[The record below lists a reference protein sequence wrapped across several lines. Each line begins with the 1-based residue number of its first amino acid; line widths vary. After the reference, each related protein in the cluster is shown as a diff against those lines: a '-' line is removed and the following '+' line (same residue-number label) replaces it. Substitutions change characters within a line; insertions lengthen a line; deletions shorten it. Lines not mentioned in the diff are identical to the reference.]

1 MLMGEYNHSIDAK
14 GRLIIPVR
22 FRDVLGERFVVTR
35 GMGSCLSIYPMS
47 DWEKMTEKV
56 ASLPMTD
63 KKGRD
68 FKRYIVSA
76 ATGCEL
82 DKMGRILLP
91 QPLRSFAEL
100 TKDVVLVGQ
109 IDFIEIWDK
118 AKWEEVQ
125 KTFEDPDK
133 LDEVWEGLGI

>member
-1 MLMGEYNHSIDAK
+1 MLMGEYNHTIDSK
-14 GRLIIPVR
+14 GRLIIPVK
-22 FRDVLGERFVVTR
+22 FRDVLGDRFVVTR
-35 GMGSCLSIYPMS
+35 GMGNCLSIYPMA

-56 ASLPMTD
+56 AQLPMTD

-76 ATGCEL
+76 ATECEL

-91 QPLRSFAEL
+91 QPLRTFAGL
-100 TKDVVLVGQ
+100 GKDVVLVGQ

-118 AKWEEVQ
+118 DKWTEVQ
-125 KTFEDPDK
+125 EAFNDPDK
-133 LDEVWEGLGI
+133 LDSVWEGLGI

>member
-1 MLMGEYNHSIDAK
+1 MMGEYNHTIDSK
-14 GRLIIPVR
+14 GRLIIPVK
-22 FRDVLGERFVVTR
+22 FRDVLGDRFVVTR
-35 GMGSCLSIYPMS
+35 GMGNCLSIYPMA

-56 ASLPMTD
+56 ARLPMTD

-76 ATGCEL
+76 ATECEL

-91 QPLRSFAEL
+91 QPLRTFAGL
-100 TKDVVLVGQ
+100 GKDVVLVGQ

-118 AKWEEVQ
+118 DKWTEVQ
-125 KTFEDPDK
+125 EAFNDPDK
-133 LDEVWEGLGI
+133 LDSVWEGLGI

>member
-1 MLMGEYNHSIDAK
+1 
-14 GRLIIPVR
+14 
-22 FRDVLGERFVVTR
+22 
-35 GMGSCLSIYPMS
+35 
-47 DWEKMTEKV
+47 
-56 ASLPMTD
+56 
-63 KKGRD
+63 
-68 FKRYIVSA
+68 
-76 ATGCEL
+76 
-82 DKMGRILLP
+82 MGRILLP